1 MGSKNWLIPL
11 GPMLD
16 LLLSRDI
23 QAIQNFQVPY
33 RQSNEYTD
41 LIDAWVE
48 EHGTTR
54 GLNYFIDNHPQCE
67 LLRIVSA
74 NLQNVPLPRGLQ
86 YLAYLHRPAR
96 NANLTRK
103 YLLAAVRKIGGL
115 QVGIEEVISKY
126 YLERCRS
133 IMVSNG
139 ERTRRFYHYINRLYL
154 GSIYDGTAQ
163 FYLRLDAVRDIY
175 ETTRAVQMDLDFM
188 DDNSQYETSSDESS
202 ESGEYPSSM
211 IDI

>member
-1 MGSKNWLIPL
+1 MGPKNWLIPL
-11 GPMLD
+11 GPMLLD

-67 LLRIVSA
+67 MLRIMSA
-74 NLQNVPLPRGLQ
+74 YLKNVTLHRGMQ
-86 YLAYLHRPAR
+86 YLSFLHRPAR

-139 ERTRRFYHYINRLYL
+139 ERTRRFYNYINRLYL

-175 ETTRAVQMDLDFM
+175 EATRAVHIDFK
-188 DDNSQYETSSDESS
+188 DDDSQYETSSDESS
-202 ESGEYPSSM
+202 ELGGYPASM

>member
-1 MGSKNWLIPL
+1 ML
-11 GPMLD
+11 LD

-48 EHGTTR
+48 EHGTAR

-74 NLQNVPLPRGLQ
+74 YLEHIPLPRGMQ
-86 YLAYLHRPAR
+86 YLSFLHRPAR
-96 NANLTRK
+96 NADRTRK

-115 QVGIEEVISKY
+115 QVGIEEVIGKY

-133 IMVSNG
+133 IMISNG

-175 ETTRAVQMDLDFM
+175 ETTRAVHYSDLK
-188 DDNSQYETSSDESS
+188 DDSEYETSSDESS